1 MTLLEKEQKIDE
13 INKKLSV
20 LKQKRHNMEKE
31 KSPESRINREF
42 LRIRLQLF

>member
-20 LKQKRHNMEKE
+20 LKQKRHNLEKE
-31 KSPESRINREF
+31 KSLESRLNREF